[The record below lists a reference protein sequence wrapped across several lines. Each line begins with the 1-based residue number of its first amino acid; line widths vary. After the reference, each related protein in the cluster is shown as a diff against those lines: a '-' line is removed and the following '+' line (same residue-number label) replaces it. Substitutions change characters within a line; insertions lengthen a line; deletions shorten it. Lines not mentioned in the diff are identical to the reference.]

1 MGTKNFSISL
11 LYLAIP
17 LIFFHKI
24 EVSLVAADQ
33 TLIQKTCKNTLYYN
47 LCMSSLKS
55 DPTSLTADTKGLAG
69 IMASIGAA
77 NATATATYLSSQLPT
92 SAATN
97 NNKTKLLRQCSE
109 KYAFAAEALRASL
122 KDLADETYDYAYMH
136 VSAAA
141 DYANVCRDAFK
152 GFPAVTYPA
161 KLGRREEGLKR
172 ICRVVLGILDL
183 LGWWI
188 NHYVLSLIIILF
200 FFF

>member
-1 MGTKNFSISL
+1 MGMKNFSISL
-11 LYLAIP
+11 IFFAIP
-17 LIFFHKI
+17 LIFFHKNNG
-24 EVSLVAADQ
+24 VSLASADQ
-33 TLIQKTCKNTLYYN
+33 TLIQKTCTNTLYYK

-55 DPTSLTADTKGLAG
+55 DPASLTADTKGLAV

-77 NATATATYLSSQLPT
+77 NATATASYLSSQLPT
-92 SAATN
+92 SSSGAGAN

-109 KYAFAAEALRASL
+109 KYAFAAEALRESL
-122 KDLADETYDYAYMH
+122 KDLGDETFDYAYMH

-152 GFPAVTYPA
+152 GFPAVSYPT

-183 LGWWI
+183 LGW
-188 NHYVLSLIIILF
+188 
-200 FFF
+200 

>member
-1 MGTKNFSISL
+1 MKNFSISL
-11 LYLAIP
+11 IFFAIP
-17 LIFFHKI
+17 LIFFHKNG
-24 EVSLVAADQ
+24 VSLASADQ
-33 TLIQKTCKNTLYYN
+33 TLIQKTCTNTLYYK

-55 DPTSLTADTKGLAG
+55 DPSSLTADTKGLAI

-77 NATATATYLSSQLPT
+77 NATATSTYLSSQLPT
-92 SAATN
+92 SSSAATNAN

-109 KYAFAAEALRASL
+109 KYAFAAEALRESL

-152 GFPAVTYPA
+152 GFPAVSYPA

-183 LGWWI
+183 LGW
-188 NHYVLSLIIILF
+188 
-200 FFF
+200 

>member
-1 MGTKNFSISL
+1 MGMKKFSIFL

-17 LIFFHKI
+17 LIFFHKN

-33 TLIQKTCKNTLYYN
+33 TLIQKTCTNTLYYN

-55 DPTSLTADTKGLAG
+55 DPTSLTADTKGLAA
-69 IMASIGAA
+69 IMASIGAT

-92 SAATN
+92 SASTAANN
-97 NNKTKLLRQCSE
+97 NNKTKLIRQCSE
-109 KYAFAAEALRASL
+109 KYGFAAEALRASL

-141 DYANVCRDAFK
+141 DYANVCHDAFR

-183 LGWWI
+183 LGW
-188 NHYVLSLIIILF
+188 
-200 FFF
+200 